1 MGDTTPIPYTGDV
14 RNSCI
19 KQGHFGVEQFN
30 CGSKIRLRPT
40 PVAMVTKILTV
51 NLL

>member
-1 MGDTTPIPYTGDV
+1 MGDTTPIPYTGDMSAILAP
-14 RNSCI
+14 NTGFS
-19 KQGHFGVEQFN
+19 
-30 CGSKIRLRPT
+30 GSTNVSSKMCLRST